1 MKFRLSKEFID
12 ELHESIANQQE
23 SACLSKVNGLHPAD
37 LAEVC
42 TELEPEDASYLLLI
56 LEPEIAS
63 QTLAEIEDDE
73 RLRLFEYI
81 PSVFIASHIIET
93 MDSDDAADALQQLPE
108 DIRAEVIENINDT
121 EHAGDIA
128 DLLHYDEDT
137 AGGLMAKELVRV
149 NKNWTVGIC
158 LNEIRSQ
165 ASEMDDI
172 YYVYVVDDENRLE
185 GILPIKKLIE
195 NHGKVY
201 VRDIC
206 ENRIISVKTHT
217 PSDEVANIMEKYNL
231 IALPV
236 VDDLNRLLGRI
247 TIDDVVDVI
256 REEAE
261 KDYQMV
267 SGIASDVESS
277 DNVIQQTKARL
288 PWLLIGLLGGILGA
302 QIIGTFEDELKMY
315 TGLTL
320 FLPMIAAMA
329 GNVGVQSS
337 SIIVQSLAASNVDI
351 ESNSRKLLKELMVGL
366 VNGFICSSLIFLYN
380 TIFSDTYT
388 LTFSVSLAL
397 FVVIIFASVF
407 GTFVPLILNRLK
419 IDPAL
424 ATGPFIT
431 TVNDIMGLFIYLFIA
446 RSLFSYF

>member
-1 MKFRLSKEFID
+1 MKFLLTKEYVE
-12 ELHESIANQQE
+12 ELEQAIKSGDKKQSLALVE
-23 SACLSKVNGLHPAD
+23 GLHPAD
-37 LAEVC
+37 IAEVSV
-42 TELEPEDASYLLLI
+42 ELAAKDASVLLLTI
-56 LEPEIAS
+56 EPEIAS
-63 QTLAEIEDDE
+63 QVLAEIEDDE
-73 RLRLFEYI
+73 RLKLLEFI
-81 PSVFIASHIIET
+81 PPKFIASHIIEA
-93 MDSDDAADALQQLPE
+93 MDSDDATDALQQLPE
-108 DIRAEVIENINDT
+108 GMKEEVIKNLKDA

-149 NKNWTVGIC
+149 NEKWTVGIC
-158 LNEIRSQ
+158 LTEIRSQ
-165 ASEMDDI
+165 ASQIDDI
-172 YYVYVVDDENRLE
+172 YYVYVVDDENVLK
-185 GILPIKKLIE
+185 GILPIKRLIE

-201 VRDIC
+201 VSDIC
-206 ENRIISVKTHT
+206 EDKIISVKTNT
-217 PSDEVANIMEKYNL
+217 DSEEVANVMEKYNL
-231 IALPV
+231 VALPV

-277 DNVIQQTKARL
+277 DNVVQQTKARL

-337 SIIVQSLAASNVDI
+337 SIIVQSLAASTVDI
-351 ESNSRKLLKELMVGL
+351 ESNSRKLFKELMVGL

-380 TIFSDTYT
+380 FIFSDAYT

-407 GTFVPLILNRLK
+407 GTFVPLILNKLK
-419 IDPAL
+419 VDPAL

-431 TVNDIMGLFIYLFIA
+431 TVNDIAGLFIYLLIA
-446 RSLFSYF
+446 RNLYTYF

>member
-1 MKFRLSKEFID
+1 MEFRLSKEFIEQLQTYISVKNAED
-12 ELHESIANQQE
+12 CVL
-23 SACLSKVNGLHPAD
+23 LVKGLHPAD
-37 LAEVC
+37 IAEICV
-42 TELEPEDASYLLLI
+42 ELEHKEASFLLLAI
-56 LEPEIAS
+56 EPEIAS
-63 QTLAEIEDDE
+63 QALAEIEDDE
-73 RLRLFEYI
+73 RLGLFEYI
-81 PSVFIASHIIET
+81 PSEFIASHIIEE
-93 MDSDDAADALQQLPE
+93 MDSDDAADALLQLPE
-108 DIRAEVIENINDT
+108 DVRAEVIENLTDV

-158 LNEIRSQ
+158 LTEIRSQ
-165 ASEMDDI
+165 ASEIDDV
-172 YYVYVVDDENRLE
+172 YYVYVVDDDSRLE

-195 NHGKVY
+195 NHSKVY

-206 ENRIISVKTHT
+206 ENKIISVKTHT
-217 PSDEVANIMEKYNL
+217 RSDEVANIMEKYNL
-231 IALPV
+231 VALPV
-236 VDDLNRLLGRI
+236 VDDMNRLLGRI

-288 PWLLIGLLGGILGA
+288 PWLLVGLLGGILGA
-302 QIIGTFEDELKMY
+302 QIIGTFEDELKLY

-351 ESNSRKLLKELMVGL
+351 ESNSKKLLKELTIGL
-366 VNGFICSSLIFLYN
+366 INGLICSSLIFAYN
-380 TIFSDTYT
+380 SVFSDTYT

-407 GTFVPLILNRLK
+407 GTFVPLVLNRMK

-431 TVNDIMGLFIYLFIA
+431 TVNDITGLFIYLLIA
-446 RSLFSYF
+446 RNLYTYF